1 VSEGIDSIGSVGSI
15 TSGDVVSNESTAP
28 SSADGH
34 TRAAISAP
42 VTPNAADQQTSG
54 ASASSAADAAGNS
67 NPPSLQEAV
76 DTLNARL
83 ASADRVLELRVDAA
97 SGITIAEIKNAST
110 GQVLRQM
117 PGEDLVRLAQM
128 LHSWSGGK
136 SLLDLIA

>member
-1 VSEGIDSIGSVGSI
+1 MSEGIDSIGSVGSI
-15 TSGDVVSNESTAP
+15 TSGEVVSNESTAP

-34 TRAAISAP
+34 TRSSASAAVAS
-42 VTPNAADQQTSG
+42 NAANQQTA
-54 ASASSAADAAGNS
+54 ASQSAADAAGNP

-128 LHSWSGGK
+128 LRSWSGGK